1 MFFPFVILLWSI
13 PHFQV
18 NWNFIFF
25 QLLIQSRTSLSKGW
39 PVTAQNSVPNSL
51 LSIPFT
57 VQLQPPPPLKGPQ
70 EWGILKRSSYSR
82 CHSFPI
88 YFSQCVFFPPHRC
101 TGQWGK
107 NVRKNKTS
115 LIKYLIPQEAT
126 QNSERLSPGPHGTQ
140 WFQSGARKVLWNHL
154 IQEGSVVPL
163 ENEGKFL
170 EWQYICTFFFFFFFS
185 LFGCGR
191 SYVHPAGSS
200 FLTRGSNPGPLHWDC
215 GVFIDWTTSEVP
227 VLFSGKFLFSLDSAK
242 ALSPFKR

>member
-1 MFFPFVILLWSI
+1 M
-13 PHFQV
+13 
-18 NWNFIFF
+18 
-25 QLLIQSRTSLSKGW
+25 
-39 PVTAQNSVPNSL
+39 PNSL

-70 EWGILKRSSYSR
+70 EWRILKRSSYSR

-107 NVRKNKTS
+107 NARKNKTS

-170 EWQYICTFFFFFFFS
+170 EWQYICTFFFFLVYLAVAGLRCILQDLVSWLGDRAQAPCIGIAASSSTGPPAKSLYFF
-185 LFGCGR
+185 L
-191 SYVHPAGSS
+191 GSS
-200 FLTRGSNPGPLHWDC
+200 YFH
-215 GVFIDWTTSEVP
+215 
-227 VLFSGKFLFSLDSAK
+227 
-242 ALSPFKR
+242 